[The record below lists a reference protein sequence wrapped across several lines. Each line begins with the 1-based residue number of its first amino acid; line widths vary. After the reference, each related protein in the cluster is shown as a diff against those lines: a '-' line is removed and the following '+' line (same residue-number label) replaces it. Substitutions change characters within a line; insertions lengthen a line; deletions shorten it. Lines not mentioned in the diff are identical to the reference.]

1 MFSSSLVF
9 LVIAIVAVGVLA
21 LIAMTLTGKHSHTFD
36 IEEYQTRWLKIENG
50 LIRDNPA
57 SYATAVINADKLLDR
72 ALNEMGLPG
81 KTMGERLKRVTERF
95 ESPNAVWSAH
105 KLRNQ
110 IAHEDDF
117 QVGYSQANRALAAFR
132 QALKDLGAI

>member
-1 MFSSSLVF
+1 MLPSVIF
-9 LVIAIVAVGVLA
+9 LVIAIVAVGILA
-21 LIAMTLTGKHSHTFD
+21 LIAMTLTGKHSYTFD

-50 LIRDNPA
+50 LQKDDPRTYNM
-57 SYATAVINADKLLDR
+57 SVINADKLLDR
-72 ALNEMGLPG
+72 ALNEMGTPG
-81 KTMGERLKRVTERF
+81 KTMADRLKRVTNRF
-95 ESPNAVWSAH
+95 EKPNAVWSAH

-117 QVGYSQANRALAAFR
+117 EVDFNQANRALAAIR